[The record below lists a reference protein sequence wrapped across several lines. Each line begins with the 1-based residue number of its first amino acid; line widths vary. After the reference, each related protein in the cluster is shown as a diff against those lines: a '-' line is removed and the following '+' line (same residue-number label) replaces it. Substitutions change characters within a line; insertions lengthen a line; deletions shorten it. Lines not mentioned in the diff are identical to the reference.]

1 MKFGHIRNIHFVG
14 IGGIGMSGIAEILSN
29 YEFEISGCDLAT
41 STTTA
46 RLADR
51 GIPVVEGHDPAHLDG
66 VDLLVISSAV
76 RRENREVAGAAEQR
90 IPVIRRA
97 EMLGEIMRL
106 KRGIG
111 VAGTHGKTTTS
122 AMVARVLATAD
133 LDPTLIVGGVLR
145 ELSSSARLGTGEFLV
160 VEADE
165 YDRSFLTLHPEIAVV
180 TNIEMDHGDI
190 YSDVEDLR
198 QTFVEF
204 LSRVPFYG
212 VVVGCTDDSRVREI
226 LGSLSRRSVGYGF
239 EEGSE
244 VRAGDLVREG
254 EQTSFSVFR
263 GKENLGRMVLR
274 VPGRH
279 NVLNALAA
287 VAVGLELDIPID
299 VIAEGISAYR
309 GVERRFQIVGQWR
322 DVIVVDDYAHH
333 PTEIRATIEAAR
345 GSYGDHRIVAVF
357 QPHLYSRTRDF
368 HEEFAEALA
377 LADVAWVAPVYPA
390 REEPIDGVDSS
401 LITSAAERRGG
412 ENVKLLDA
420 DFDGIVDHLRAS
432 LEAPA
437 VLITMGAGNIH
448 EVAERLV
455 EEGR

>member
-29 YEFEISGCDLAT
+29 YDFEISGCDYAA
-41 STTTA
+41 SPTTR

-51 GIPVVEGHDPAHLDG
+51 GIPVVEGHDPSHLEG

-76 RRENREVAGAAEQR
+76 RRDNPEVAGAGVRR

-145 ELSSSARLGTGEFLV
+145 ELSSSARLGQGEYLV

-190 YSDVEDLR
+190 YSDVEDLGR
-198 QTFVEF
+198 TFAEF

-212 VVVGCTDDSRVREI
+212 VVIGCTDDPRVGE
-226 LGSLSRRSVGYGF
+226 LLASLPRRSVGYGF
-239 EEGSE
+239 HEGAE
-244 VRAGDLVREG
+244 IRGGDLVT
-254 EQTSFSVFR
+254 EQQRTTFSVFR
-263 GKENLGRMVLR
+263 EEKALGRMELR

-287 VAVGLELDIPID
+287 VAVGLELDIPFE
-299 VIAEGISAYR
+299 VIAEGIAAYR
-309 GVERRFQIVGQWR
+309 GVERRFQVLGEFR

-333 PTEIRATIEAAR
+333 PTEVRATIEAAR
-345 GSYGDHRIVAVF
+345 GSYRDRRIVVVF

-368 HEEFAEALA
+368 QAEFAEALA
-377 LADVAWVAPVYPA
+377 LADEAWVVPLYPA
-390 REEPIDGVDSS
+390 REEPIEGVDSS
-401 LITSAAERRGG
+401 LITRAAESGG
-412 ENVKLLDA
+412 ATGVGLLDA
-420 DFDGIVDHLRAS
+420 DFEGIVDHLRAS
-432 LEAPA
+432 LDMPA

-455 EEGR
+455 GEGR

>member
-29 YEFEISGCDLAT
+29 YDFEISGCDHAAS
-41 STTTA
+41 STTR

-51 GIPVVEGHDPAHLDG
+51 GIPVAEGHDPSHLEG
-66 VDLLVISSAV
+66 VDLVVISSAV
-76 RRENREVAGAAEQR
+76 RRDNPEVAGAGERR

-145 ELSSSARLGTGEFLV
+145 ELSSSARLGQGEYLV

-198 QTFVEF
+198 RTFAEF

-212 VVVGCTDDSRVREI
+212 VVIGCTDDPRVAG
-226 LGSLSRRSVGYGF
+226 LLASLPRRSVGYGF
-239 EEGSE
+239 HESAGI
-244 VRAGDLVREG
+244 RGGDLVTEPERTAFSVSREG
-254 EQTSFSVFR
+254 
-263 GKENLGRMVLR
+263 KALGRMELR

-287 VAVGLELDIPID
+287 VAVGLELDIPLE
-299 VIAEGISAYR
+299 VIAEGIAAYR
-309 GVERRFQIVGQWR
+309 GVERRFQILGEFR

-333 PTEIRATIEAAR
+333 PTEVRATIEAAR
-345 GSYGDHRIVAVF
+345 GSYRDRRIVVVF

-368 HEEFAEALA
+368 HAEFAEALA
-377 LADVAWVAPVYPA
+377 LADEAWVVPLYPA

-401 LITSAAERRGG
+401 LISTAAERRGATG
-412 ENVKLLDA
+412 VELLDV

-432 LEAPA
+432 LDMPA